1 MASWFLHMPPAP
13 LNVSRPDEAERPAP
27 HSARIRVD
35 DARTLWNSG
44 MEVLAFLVL
53 WIGCLSSKEDIL
65 KVSFE
70 KGFGG

>member
-1 MASWFLHMPPAP
+1 
-13 LNVSRPDEAERPAP
+13 
-27 HSARIRVD
+27 
-35 DARTLWNSG
+35 